1 MELINLNVYRIFKF
15 TINSNKKKVY
25 LAIIILVS
33 LLFTLASLYF
43 PIMIKNIITELEH
56 NKINFWIVSYLV
68 IFLIIRSLIEGINE
82 YLIAKFGNI
91 IIKDLQQNI
100 YDNIIKYPISFFD
113 KYKSGELSSRLVNDT
128 ELIKDLITF
137 HIPKVMNG
145 LVMIIGAIVLIAIL
159 DWKLTVVILL
169 IAPII
174 FSVIL
179 PLMKKLENTGE
190 SQQNEIS
197 NFISQTQETFKNIKM
212 VKASTAE
219 ESEKKIISKYIKN
232 LFNVNLYESK
242 VMAFVSP
249 LVNLLLIVGLLI
261 IAGYGAFRIQNG
273 SLTLGTLIAFII
285 YSFQLMTPISSIS
298 SFIGEYH
305 KANGAF
311 KSLTTIIRESIEDQE
326 KLSEY
331 NFKLDNKLVFN
342 NVTIKIKGKKILDN
356 ISFTL
361 NKGESLTIVGP
372 SGAGK
377 TTLLSIIEKFYYIK
391 EGNITIDGIDINDI
405 NTKDLRYNIGLVS
418 QDIPIIS
425 GTIKDNLLYGL
436 NEDEITNDEIQK
448 SLKFAML
455 TDLVT
460 NKDNNINSY
469 VGESGNHLSGGEKQR
484 INIGRLILKNPS
496 LILLDEATSNLDNE
510 SKVEIL
516 NSLSKVTQGK
526 TTLKITHNLQE
537 LKDNEK
543 ILFME
548 NGQILFEGI
557 HGNLLKNNERYKKF
571 IKSMS

>member
-1 MELINLNVYRIFKF
+1 MNVYRIFKF

-174 FSVIL
+174 FSIIL

-311 KSLTTIIRESIEDQE
+311 KSLTTIIGESIEDQE
-326 KLSEY
+326 KLSKY

-557 HGNLLKNNERYKKF
+557 HGNLLKNNERYRKF

>member
-1 MELINLNVYRIFKF
+1 M
-15 TINSNKKKVY
+15 NK
-25 LAIIILVS
+25 
-33 LLFTLASLYF
+33 
-43 PIMIKNIITELEH
+43 E
-56 NKINFWIVSYLV
+56 
-68 IFLIIRSLIEGINE
+68 
-82 YLIAKFGNI
+82 
-91 IIKDLQQNI
+91 
-100 YDNIIKYPISFFD
+100 
-113 KYKSGELSSRLVNDT
+113 
-128 ELIKDLITF
+128 
-137 HIPKVMNG
+137 
-145 LVMIIGAIVLIAIL
+145 
-159 DWKLTVVILL
+159 
-169 IAPII
+169 
-174 FSVIL
+174 
-179 PLMKKLENTGE
+179 
-190 SQQNEIS
+190 
-197 NFISQTQETFKNIKM
+197 
-212 VKASTAE
+212 
-219 ESEKKIISKYIKN
+219 
-232 LFNVNLYESK
+232 
-242 VMAFVSP
+242 
-249 LVNLLLIVGLLI
+249 
-261 IAGYGAFRIQNG
+261 
-273 SLTLGTLIAFII
+273 
-285 YSFQLMTPISSIS
+285 
-298 SFIGEYH
+298 
-305 KANGAF
+305 
-311 KSLTTIIRESIEDQE
+311 
-326 KLSEY
+326 
-331 NFKLDNKLVFN
+331 
-342 NVTIKIKGKKILDN
+342 
-356 ISFTL
+356 
-361 NKGESLTIVGP
+361 ESLTIVGP

-557 HGNLLKNNERYKKF
+557 HGNLLKNNERYRKF